1 MFTYLGGHSAGRG
14 TYWDI
19 STGHRIDMESE
30 GVLPGENKTRYMKA
44 SSIVMLL
51 FGPIMGLAYVVFLPV
66 MGIATV
72 AAMIVQKVFG
82 GMLNV
87 GKNIVSFGWRPTEAY
102 LAGKNRKKGNGR
114 RTSDR
119 SGTN

>member
-1 MFTYLGGHSAGRG
+1 MLTYNGGYTAGRG

-19 STGHRIDMESE
+19 SSGHRIDMESE
-30 GVLPGENKTRYMKA
+30 GVLPGENKTRYLKA
-44 SSIVMLL
+44 SSVVMLL
-51 FGPIMGLAYVVFLPV
+51 FGPILGLAYVVFLPI

-102 LAGKNRKKGNGR
+102 LAGKNKRKSNGR